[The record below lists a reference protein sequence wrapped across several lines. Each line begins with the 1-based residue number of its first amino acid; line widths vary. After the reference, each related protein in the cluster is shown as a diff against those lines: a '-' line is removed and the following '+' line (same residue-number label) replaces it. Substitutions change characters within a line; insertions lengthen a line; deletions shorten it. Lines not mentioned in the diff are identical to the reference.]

1 MAAQRLDHLRNNVT
15 KFCKEST
22 TEKTES
28 SCRAFNSQLT
38 ADNPLTIII
47 ISSSQ
52 ACDCDS
58 EGDDFARHGAERGM
72 QATTTY
78 EHAISTRITRSN
90 VHEAHKDEWNWTR
103 SLLFLPPWRVARAL
117 ADASSAQQAL
127 QLEYSASSKAAEQ
140 YTADHLTSLR
150 FDFTCFAVTCM
161 PLFRPTPL
169 LFSALALLIVKL
181 KDRTA
186 TATIEGYW
194 RWILPVLGASRPCGT
209 TMPSLLEHLLKAY
222 FSSNM
227 EPTLILP

>member
-1 MAAQRLDHLRNNVT
+1 MNGTGHVLYSFYRHD
-15 KFCKEST
+15 ESQ
-22 TEKTES
+22 E
-28 SCRAFNSQLT
+28 
-38 ADNPLTIII
+38 PLP
-47 ISSSQ
+47 
-52 ACDCDS
+52 
-58 EGDDFARHGAERGM
+58 M
-72 QATTTY
+72 
-78 EHAISTRITRSN
+78 
-90 VHEAHKDEWNWTR
+90 
-103 SLLFLPPWRVARAL
+103 LLPLNKL
-117 ADASSAQQAL
+117 L